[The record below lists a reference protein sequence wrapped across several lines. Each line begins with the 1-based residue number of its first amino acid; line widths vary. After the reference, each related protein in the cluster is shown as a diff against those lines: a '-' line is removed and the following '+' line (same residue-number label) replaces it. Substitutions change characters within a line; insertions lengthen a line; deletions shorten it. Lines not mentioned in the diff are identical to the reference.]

1 MSCHGSYQPACMFNA
16 FLSSLPASKPNNARE
31 RVKLPSFAA
40 IELGYGKQI
49 ENLV

>member
-1 MSCHGSYQPACMFNA
+1 MFNA

>member
-1 MSCHGSYQPACMFNA
+1 MRSFPVY
-16 FLSSLPASKPNNARE
+16 LLLKPNNARE

-40 IELGYGKQI
+40 IELGNGKQI